1 MAQMFSAAVH
11 LHAGVCR
18 QAVQELHLATDAFSL
33 EADAAELQGE
43 GGEALGKAKGSQQG
57 LVLHKT

>member
-1 MAQMFSAAVH
+1 M
-11 LHAGVCR
+11 
-18 QAVQELHLATDAFSL
+18 QELHLATDAFSL